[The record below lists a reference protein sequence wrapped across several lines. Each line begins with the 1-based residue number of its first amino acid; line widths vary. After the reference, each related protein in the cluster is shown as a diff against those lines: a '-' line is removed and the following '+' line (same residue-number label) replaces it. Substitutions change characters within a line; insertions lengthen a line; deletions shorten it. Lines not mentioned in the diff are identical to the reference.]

1 MDLGTFRKLRIDE
14 TGISVTEFGLISP
27 AIIVMLL
34 GTMDAGHTLYM
45 RTIVDGA
52 IQDLARDSALE
63 DGQILAKQEAVDQR
77 ITRQIQKLNKNANVG
92 VTRRYYRNFTQAF
105 NAEAEE
111 FTDTNSNGTC
121 DNGEPFIDANLNET
135 WDADGADEGQGQAK
149 DVAIVTVTVTY
160 DRLFPMANLIG
171 LPEQITI
178 GANTVLANQP
188 WAEQQQYGSAQTRN
202 CND

>member
-1 MDLGTFRKLRIDE
+1 MNLNIFHKLHTDE
-14 TGISVTEFGLISP
+14 SGISVTEFGLISP

-45 RTIVDGA
+45 RTVVDGT
-52 IQDLARDSALE
+52 IQDVARDSALE

-77 ITRQIQKLNKNANVG
+77 IRRQIQKLNKNANVG
-92 VTRRYYRNFTQAF
+92 ITRRYYRNFTQASE
-105 NAEAEE
+105 AEAEE

-121 DNGEPFIDANLNET
+121 DNGEPFIDANLNDS

-160 DRLFPMANLIG
+160 DRLLPMANLIG
-171 LPEQITI
+171 LPEQVTI

-188 WAEQQQYGSAQTRN
+188 WAEQQQYGAAQTRN

>member
-1 MDLGTFRKLRIDE
+1 MNMIQKLRDDQA
-14 TGISVTEFGLISP
+14 GISVTEFGLISP
-27 AIIVMLL
+27 AIVVMLL

-45 RTIVDGA
+45 RTVVDGA
-52 IQDLARDSALE
+52 IQDVARDSSLE
-63 DGQILAKQEAVDQR
+63 DGQILAKQEAVNQR
-77 ITRQIQKLNKNANVG
+77 ITRQIRNLNSHANVDI
-92 VTRRYYRNFTQAF
+92 TRRYYRNFTQAF

-171 LPEQITI
+171 LPEQVTI

-188 WAEQQQYGSAQTRN
+188 WAEQQQYGAAQTRN

>member
-1 MDLGTFRKLRIDE
+1 MDLGMFHKLRTDE
-14 TGISVTEFGLISP
+14 AGISVTEFGLISP
-27 AIIVMLL
+27 AIFVMLL

-45 RTIVDGA
+45 RTVVDGA
-52 IQDLARDSALE
+52 IQDLSRDSALE

-92 VTRRYYRNFTQAF
+92 ITRRYYRNFTQAF

-171 LPEQITI
+171 LPEQVTI

-188 WAEQQQYGSAQTRN
+188 WAEQQQYGAAQTRN

>member
-1 MDLGTFRKLRIDE
+1 MNLNIFHKLDADE
-14 TGISVTEFGLISP
+14 SGISVTEFGLISP

-45 RTIVDGA
+45 RTVVDGT
-52 IQDLARDSALE
+52 IQDVARDSALE

-77 ITRQIQKLNKNANVG
+77 IRRQIQKLNKNANVG
-92 VTRRYYRNFTQAF
+92 ITRRYYRNFTQASE
-105 NAEAEE
+105 AEAEE
-111 FTDTNSNGTC
+111 FTDTNSNSTC
-121 DNGEPFIDANLNET
+121 DNGEPFIDANLNDS

-160 DRLFPMANLIG
+160 DRLLPMANLIG
-171 LPEQITI
+171 LPEQVTI

-188 WAEQQQYGSAQTRN
+188 WAEQQQYGAAQTRN

>member
-1 MDLGTFRKLRIDE
+1 MNMIQKLRADQA
-14 TGISVTEFGLISP
+14 GISVTEFGLISP
-27 AIIVMLL
+27 AIVVMLL

-45 RTIVDGA
+45 RTVVDGA
-52 IQDLARDSALE
+52 IQDVARDSSLE
-63 DGQILAKQEAVDQR
+63 DGQILAKQEAVNER
-77 ITRQIQKLNKNANVG
+77 ITRQIRNLNSHANVDI
-92 VTRRYYRNFTQAF
+92 TRRYYRNFTDAY

-111 FTDTNSNGTC
+111 FTDTNNNGTC
-121 DNGEPFIDANLNET
+121 DNGELFIDANLNET
-135 WDADGADEGQGQAK
+135 WDADGADEGQGQAR

-171 LPEQITI
+171 LPEQVTI

-188 WAEQQQYGSAQTRN
+188 WAEQQQYGAAQTRN

>member
-1 MDLGTFRKLRIDE
+1 MNMIQKLRADQA
-14 TGISVTEFGLISP
+14 GISVTEFGLISP
-27 AIIVMLL
+27 AIVVMLL

-45 RTIVDGA
+45 RTVVDGA
-52 IQDLARDSALE
+52 IQDVARDSSLE
-63 DGQILAKQEAVDQR
+63 DGQILAKQEAVNER
-77 ITRQIQKLNKNANVG
+77 ITRQIRNLNSHANVDI
-92 VTRRYYRNFTQAF
+92 TRRYYRNFTDAY

-111 FTDTNSNGTC
+111 FTDTNNNGTC

-135 WDADGADEGQGQAK
+135 WDADGADEGQGQAR

-171 LPEQITI
+171 LPEQVTI

-188 WAEQQQYGSAQTRN
+188 WAEQQQYGAAQTRN